1 MTPSHTQTSTERRA
15 ANRARAEERRH
26 PRVRARPIIP
36 GRSYKITR
44 RCTERRMFFAPLE
57 TQNANPKDIANFV
70 GYCLAHA
77 ANRFGIEVHAC
88 VFMSNHHHTDVTDPS
103 GKLVEFKQLF
113 HSMLA
118 RGINA
123 LRGRFDAVWSRDKPC
138 DTRRATEDET
148 LADLVYT
155 LANPVSAGLVK
166 WGHQW
171 LGFTTYGW
179 RFGDTRAFTRP
190 KWFFDGNGELPERV
204 ELTLARP
211 PIYRGLDDDEVFE
224 RLMTALRQAEKQVH
238 ERLRREQRRFMG
250 SEKLLKQ
257 HWNSAPRSYEE
268 RFTVVPR
275 IAGSKWLV
283 LAELQRDR
291 AWESA
296 YAMARERL
304 LAGIAA
310 FFPLGTYWL
319 RRFAGV
325 RVEERGPS

>member
-1 MTPSHTQTSTERRA
+1 MKTSSHPQSSAARRS
-15 ANRARAEERRH
+15 ANRAKRH
-26 PRVRARPIIP
+26 ATTPRVRARPVIA

-44 RCTERRMFFAPLE
+44 RCSERRMLFAPVVGSGVGPE
-57 TQNANPKDIANFV
+57 DIANFV

-77 ANRFGIEVHAC
+77 AKRFGIEVHAC
-88 VFMSNHHHTDVTDPS
+88 VFMSNHHHTDVTDPA
-103 GKLVEFKQLF
+103 GKLIEFKQLF

-138 DTRRATEDET
+138 DTRRPCDDDS

-179 RFGDTRAFTRP
+179 RFGETRTYTRP
-190 KWFFDGNGELPERV
+190 GWIFDDRGQLPETV
-204 ELTLARP
+204 QLTLTRP
-211 PIYRGLDDDEVFE
+211 PIFAELDDEQLFE
-224 RLMTALRQAEKQVH
+224 RLMRAVREAELAAQ
-238 ERLRREQRRFMG
+238 ERLRREHRRFMG
-250 SEKLLKQ
+250 RDKLLKQ
-257 HWNSAPRSYEE
+257 HWDRTPRSFEA
-268 RFTVVPR
+268 RFTVAPSV
-275 IAGSKWLV
+275 AGSSKWLV

-291 AWESA
+291 AWERV
-296 YAMARERL
+296 YAMAREKL
-304 LAGIAA
+304 IAGIEAV
-310 FFPLGTYWL
+310 FPTGTYWL

-325 RVEERGPS
+325 SIGPP